1 MKKIKNLKLRLRR
14 EYQFSGARVIQRNLK
29 SRRGDTMAAKSIS
42 YRCSCFKLC
51 FGSRLLTR
59 VECVAAR
66 LRLFSCGSHD
76 WFLRA
81 SITKPKATTLSCN
94 EECFA
99 VASGSAW
106 ITSTFSCDEE
116 CFAVASGS
124 AWITST
130 LLGSCRLLLNFLLLL
145 ENNSLTGALKS
156 SYVWS
161 SFELIN
167 AIDCCYIVRLL

>member
-1 MKKIKNLKLRLRR
+1 MKKNKNLKLRLRR
-14 EYQFSGARVIQRNLK
+14 EYQISGARVIQTHLK
-29 SRRGDTMAAKSIS
+29 SRRDDTMAAKSIS

-81 SITKPKATTLSCN
+81 SITKPKATTLLCD
-94 EECFA
+94 EVRFA

-106 ITSTFSCDEE
+106 ITSTFIWPSAALWDEFSNGGIEIIVCAVFIRGDQCD
-116 CFAVASGS
+116 
-124 AWITST
+124 
-130 LLGSCRLLLNFLLLL
+130 RLLLYCPLAAVDNISGRA
-145 ENNSLTGALKS
+145 N
-156 SYVWS
+156 
-161 SFELIN
+161 I
-167 AIDCCYIVRLL
+167 